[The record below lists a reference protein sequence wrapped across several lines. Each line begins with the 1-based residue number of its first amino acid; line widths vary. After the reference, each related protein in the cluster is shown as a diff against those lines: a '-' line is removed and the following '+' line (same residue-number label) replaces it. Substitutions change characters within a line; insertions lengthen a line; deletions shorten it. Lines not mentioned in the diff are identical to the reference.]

1 MSNSFEFPSTGR
13 KTQKTHTGRE
23 TFPLPIPRSPFRIP
37 YSLSPIPYSLF
48 PKKNMTAVSSDLES
62 QLIDLKQSA
71 QETIVAADTL
81 EDLEKLRIQYLGKKG
96 EVSIILGSMGKL
108 SPDDRPR
115 MGNLANEVK
124 TIIQTAL
131 DTKKTKLQA
140 AELEAQLE
148 SETLDVTMPGYGR
161 PLGHKHPLSSTID
174 RILDIFV
181 GLGYTVEEGLEI
193 EKDYYNFEALNTPA
207 DHPARDMQD
216 TFYLPD
222 GRLLR
227 THTSSVQIHYM
238 EDNDPP
244 VRIVA
249 PGRVYRRDTVDA
261 THSAVFHQIEILAV
275 DEDLT
280 FTDLKGTVKTFLQE
294 MFGDIPIR
302 FRASYFPF
310 TEPSAEVDV
319 QWKGRWL
326 EVMGCGMVDPN
337 VFKSVGY
344 NSETY
349 TGFAAG
355 LGVERFAM
363 VLHQIDD
370 IRRLYNSDL
379 RFLRQF

>member
-1 MSNSFEFPSTGR
+1 
-13 KTQKTHTGRE
+13 
-23 TFPLPIPRSPFRIP
+23 
-37 YSLSPIPYSLF
+37 
-48 PKKNMTAVSSDLES
+48 MTAVSSDLES

-81 EDLEKLRIQYLGKKG
+81 EALEKLRIQYLGKKG
-96 EVSIILGSMGKL
+96 EVSIILGSMGTL

-193 EKDYYNFEALNTPA
+193 EEDYYNFEALNTPA

-238 EDNDPP
+238 EDNDP
-244 VRIVA
+244 
-249 PGRVYRRDTVDA
+249 
-261 THSAVFHQIEILAV
+261 
-275 DEDLT
+275 
-280 FTDLKGTVKTFLQE
+280 
-294 MFGDIPIR
+294 
-302 FRASYFPF
+302 
-310 TEPSAEVDV
+310 
-319 QWKGRWL
+319 
-326 EVMGCGMVDPN
+326 
-337 VFKSVGY
+337 
-344 NSETY
+344 
-349 TGFAAG
+349 AG
-355 LGVERFAM
+355 L
-363 VLHQIDD
+363 
-370 IRRLYNSDL
+370 S
-379 RFLRQF
+379 